1 MGGET
6 LIIDE
11 SSLTPEVKLLIQR
24 VLLNYIVTERERRG
38 FDPNITPTLFIIE
51 EATALLGNQGSAQI
65 SLFNKIQVRARKLGL
80 GIGLV
85 LQDIIKLDPTLLT
98 QLGWM
103 MAMGLPVNS
112 MRSILFRNV
121 PSDLGPYD
129 DYVKYADVGIAVGF
143 QKLVGRNVPLPMKV
157 NHFEAEV
164 RKLLQNEEVW
174 GGPGE
179 FDQNTKDR
187 FTEIA
192 RSLNIPDNA
201 ITEILKP
208 EENK

>member
-1 MGGET
+1 
-6 LIIDE
+6 
-11 SSLTPEVKLLIQR
+11 
-24 VLLNYIVTERERRG
+24 
-38 FDPNITPTLFIIE
+38 
-51 EATALLGNQGSAQI
+51 
-65 SLFNKIQVRARKLGL
+65 
-80 GIGLV
+80 
-85 LQDIIKLDPTLLT
+85 
-98 QLGWM
+98 
-103 MAMGLPVNS
+103 MGLPVNS
-112 MRSILFRNV
+112 MRKVLFRNV

-143 QKLVGRNVPLPMKV
+143 QKLVGRNVPLPMKA

-174 GGPGE
+174 GGPSG

-192 RSLNIPDNA
+192 SSLNIPDNA

-208 EENK
+208 MED